1 MQAAQDAVTAK
12 TLDSATALRIQ
23 QLEAARYRAELQ
35 VSQLLLSRSWRWTRP
50 VRGVTGTLRRLI
62 RLLSQPDIGTPAAA
76 PPIHTSATRRVV
88 HYIEHGGSQAQ
99 FPLPI
104 VSKSILKED
113 RETVLVIAHEAS
125 RTGAP
130 ILAWNLV
137 KRLNVQYN
145 VVVLLKRGGE
155 LFSAFEGQAVAVVR
169 LPEGVEN

>member
-1 MQAAQDAVTAK
+1 MQAAQEAVTTE
-12 TLDSATALRIQ
+12 TLDSETALRIQ

-62 RLLSQPDIGTPAAA
+62 RLLSQPDIGRRTKVLGDPIVITPAAA
-76 PPIHTSATRRVV
+76 PPIHTSAARRVV
-88 HYIEHGGSQAQ
+88 HYIEHGGSQPQ

-137 KRLNVQYN
+137 KRLKIQYN
-145 VVVLLKRGGE
+145 VVVLL
-155 LFSAFEGQAVAVVR
+155 
-169 LPEGVEN
+169 N